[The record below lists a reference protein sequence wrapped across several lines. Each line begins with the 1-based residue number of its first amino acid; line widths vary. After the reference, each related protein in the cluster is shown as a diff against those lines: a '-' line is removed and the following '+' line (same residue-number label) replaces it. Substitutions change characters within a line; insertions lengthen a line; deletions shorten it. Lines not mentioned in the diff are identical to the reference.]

1 MYFKLPGMPPLG
13 MSSSPH
19 SGLSSVPNLPSSPG
33 LSATLSAS
41 VCSLRMILSLKS
53 SSLLSMYWAPT
64 LVIWSSNS
72 IWLQFTLTERLMFS
86 GMGMST
92 TAPTETLSAD
102 SG

>member
-1 MYFKLPGMPPLG
+1 
-13 MSSSPH
+13 
-19 SGLSSVPNLPSSPG
+19 
-33 LSATLSAS
+33 
-41 VCSLRMILSLKS
+41 
-53 SSLLSMYWAPT
+53 MYWAPT

-92 TAPTETLSAD
+92 TAPTEILSAD